1 MRIRKVKKSELRNL
15 SKLMLEEFSKP
26 PFNEDVSL
34 DSVFESL
41 MFYYKNAEIYVV
53 DDDGISCAKVV
64 GRFFGGCWGASLVGD
79 LGCLGEVGE

>member
-1 MRIRKVKKSELRNL
+1 
-15 SKLMLEEFSKP
+15 
-26 PFNEDVSL
+26 
-34 DSVFESL
+34 